1 VRRLRACSVGVVALY
16 VDQPVRPSEAIPVL
30 SVRVFSVDRY
40 DVYSLKSCMVQ
51 VY

>member
-40 DVYSLKSCMVQ
+40 AETSIKLCVLLLY
-51 VY
+51 